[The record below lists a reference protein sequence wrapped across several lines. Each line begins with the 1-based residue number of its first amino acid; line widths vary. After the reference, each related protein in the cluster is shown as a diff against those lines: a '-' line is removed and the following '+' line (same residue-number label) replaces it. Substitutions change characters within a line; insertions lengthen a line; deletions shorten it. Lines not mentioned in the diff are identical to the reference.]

1 MVQEKPKD
9 SGHKYPGKTTI
20 FPGHW
25 GAIATRAR
33 PGDDANPPLGKDI
46 FDWQRMWVQRTV
58 CRLLARN
65 VGSLAAIVSLT
76 LRLLAPNVSRKC
88 PLFAGL
94 SAAVCKP
101 LHLFECAI
109 P

>member
-1 MVQEKPKD
+1 
-9 SGHKYPGKTTI
+9 
-20 FPGHW
+20 
-25 GAIATRAR
+25 
-33 PGDDANPPLGKDI
+33 
-46 FDWQRMWVQRTV
+46 MWVQRTV
-58 CRLLARN
+58 CRLLALN

-101 LHLFECAI
+101 LQLPVLGALADRAVGAGPRSRGVARARRTGESRGVRWPALGGGGLGQE